1 MSQVSSAN
9 RGSPDCTI
17 CDYGTAR
24 RPGPW
29 ASIFAVQ
36 TDVENK
42 RVGLVSQV
50 RSQLLTRLRRTT
62 NDENLGFQPGLGING
77 LPGFSGENGNPAI
90 ESNEPVNTTG
100 TKF

>member
-50 RSQLLTRLRRTT
+50 RSQ
-62 NDENLGFQPGLGING
+62 
-77 LPGFSGENGNPAI
+77 NGNLAI

-100 TKF
+100 TEFSFARP